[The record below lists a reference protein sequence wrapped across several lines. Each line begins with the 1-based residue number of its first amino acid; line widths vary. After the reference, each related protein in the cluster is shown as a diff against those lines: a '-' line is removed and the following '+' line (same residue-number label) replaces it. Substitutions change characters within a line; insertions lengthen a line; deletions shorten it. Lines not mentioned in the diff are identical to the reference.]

1 MLTRE
6 NEGSKK
12 AVRKVVQDFVHQY
25 AVEKPCIFRM
35 FLHAFPTTTSLQTHL
50 TLSDIQFRSQ
60 TETPP
65 AKAIGAV

>member
-35 FLHAFPTTTSLQTHL
+35 FFACFSYHHFPPDTPHAVGYTIPFPN
-50 TLSDIQFRSQ
+50 
-60 TETPP
+60 
-65 AKAIGAV
+65 